1 MTYRDPDEPFGL
13 GDTVRVLG
21 TVYGTVV
28 RAAFSTF
35 SEPEYLVSYVDA
47 TGSPQKREWLQSELS
62 FVKAFS
68 DQAEADNEDEY
79 EEDNVVPL
87 RRA

>member
-35 SEPEYLVSYVDA
+35 SEPEYLVSYVDG
-47 TGSPQKREWLQSELS
+47 TGSPPETRMAAKRIVVRHRLQR
-62 FVKAFS
+62 
-68 DQAEADNEDEY
+68 
-79 EEDNVVPL
+79 PG
-87 RRA
+87 